1 MCVNVHMKECMYA
14 YIYVCIYIVHVSAIE
29 EICLS
34 IRALQLKSKSFER
47 VIQLTII
54 FKELFISFCM
64 YIRELH

>member
-1 MCVNVHMKECMYA
+1 M
-14 YIYVCIYIVHVSAIE
+14 YVCIYIYVYTLYMFSAFE
-29 EICLS
+29 EICVS

-64 YIRELH
+64 YIRKLH

>member
-1 MCVNVHMKECMYA
+1 MHI
-14 YIYVCIYIVHVSAIE
+14 YIYICIYIVHDSAFE
-29 EICLS
+29 EICVS